1 MIASGRRFAGCSQN
15 KESPFPPERQSG
27 KLPRIAVPTRKAKI
41 RKKEGSGRNDRSP
54 PFLFRITGSRRAPAG
69 NISPRYSGKRKTE
82 KTGGK
87 DRGFTGAQTKTPVL
101 GKERNAS
108 ISFKRRRA
116 KAAPPFFVTVPK
128 EKNFSFCCVIP
139 VPAGLRSLPFEK
151 VQIALQRADPFDSH
165 QAERRGPHRIH
176 IVQSAALSWLETVD
190 LS

>member
-54 PFLFRITGSRRAPAG
+54 SFLFRITGSRRAPAG

-82 KTGGK
+82 KNRREGPRLYRSADKNTGTRK
-87 DRGFTGAQTKTPVL
+87 RAECFHLIQ
-101 GKERNAS
+101 
-108 ISFKRRRA
+108 RRRA
-116 KAAPPFFVTVPK
+116 KAAPPFFVTVPE